1 MKYIMQQIERVS
13 AQEKSKGILTE
24 QEILT
29 NYDIMK
35 DISLKE
41 QLTVEQKRALLK
53 KCWRTLDFLMSS
65 LLLVKDFE
73 LLRESQDKKQENA
86 LKQLDEGKISKK
98 QYDDIENEF
107 IIKALIRCE
116 KMYDAK
122 QEIVRILV
130 KIRKREQLMQQF
142 EDEIDKFTDVRAK
155 GYYYI
160 ILKLSTRIHN

>member
-1 MKYIMQQIERVS
+1 MKHIMMQIERVAS
-13 AQEKSKGILTE
+13 QEKAKGVLTD
-24 QEILT
+24 QEVLS

-41 QLTVEQKRALLK
+41 QLTDEQKRALLK

-65 LLLVKDFE
+65 LLLVNDYT
-73 LLRESQDKKQENA
+73 LLKESQDKKQENA
-86 LKQLDEGKISKK
+86 CKQLESGQIKK
-98 QYDDIENEF
+98 NQYDDIENEF

-130 KIRKREQLMQQF
+130 KIKKREQLRQ
-142 EDEIDKFTDVRAK
+142 
-155 GYYYI
+155 
-160 ILKLSTRIHN
+160 